1 MLLDGAPDLA
11 LLPVEIAENHVDLER
26 IAGAVRGLHQLLD
39 RRIDLIGDEKIEAE
53 HVVRRVARAPTIDPA
68 AILQL
73 VALPG
78 LADGETRQQRQQRAE
93 ENDRSLPFTSWLRSC
108 AVLLH
113 DVVPASLG
121 AQHELDQLPRRAAA
135 SAR

>member
-26 IAGAVRGLHQLLD
+26 ISGAVRGLHELFD
-39 RRIDLIGDEKIEAE
+39 RRIDLIRDEKIEAE

-68 AILQL
+68 AIPQL

-78 LADGETRQQRQQRAE
+78 LADGETRQQRQQRTE
-93 ENDRSLPFTSWLRSC
+93 ENDRVFHLRPGYALAPYC
-108 AVLLH
+108 CT

-121 AQHELDQLPRRAAA
+121 PRELDQLPRRAAA